1 MDDVNLNPVKET
13 ILGFFGNNKSLIKD
27 VNYRSFSNSVKD
39 AGNRV
44 INATREIIK
53 ESVSSV
59 FDEDRKLNGTLLKD
73 LYPNCT
79 YANWIDDGVIIKL
92 IN

>member
-13 ILGFFGNNKSLIKD
+13 ILGFFGNIKSLIKD

-53 ESVSSV
+53 ESVSSA
-59 FDEDRKLNGTLLKD
+59 FDEDRKINGTLLKD